1 VNPRDAI
8 AGRSWWHAIEVAP
21 GVVTPGGWD
30 LRPTAERIPW
40 PASLAGMRCLDI
52 GTMDG
57 FWAFELERRG
67 AAEVVATD
75 IPHSSAGDPFGGGER
90 PLGGGVSRGET
101 FGIAAE
107 LLASRA
113 DYRHANVY
121 DLDPDELGKFDLVF
135 MGYVLQMLRDP
146 LRGLEAVRRVCRGSL
161 IVLETI
167 SGPLSLLPGPV
178 ARLDARRDGREWFVF
193 NRRGLRKALELAG
206 FEVEEESRII
216 RDQAGPAVEERGLP
230 PLVRALYAL
239 RLRGLSVA
247 VRATS
252 TSS

>member
-1 VNPRDAI
+1 
-8 AGRSWWHAIEVAP
+8 
-21 GVVTPGGWD
+21 
-30 LRPTAERIPW
+30 
-40 PASLAGMRCLDI
+40 
-52 GTMDG
+52 MDG

-75 IPHSSAGDPFGGGER
+75 IPHSGGADSFGGDRG
-90 PLGGGVSRGET
+90 PGVDRGKT
-101 FGIAAE
+101 FAVAAE

-146 LRGLEAVRRVCRGSL
+146 LRALEAVRRVCRGSL
-161 IVLETI
+161 IVLETV
-167 SGPLSLLPGPV
+167 SGPLSLVPAPL
-178 ARLDARRDGREWFVF
+178 ARLDARHDGREWFVF
-193 NRRGLRKALELAG
+193 NRRALLKALELTG
-206 FEVEEESRII
+206 FEVEDESPIV
-216 RDQAGPAVEERGLP
+216 RDRAGPAVAERGLP
-230 PLVRALYAL
+230 LRTRALYAL